1 MYGLCIRR
9 EKNINNRPR
18 TMETEGE
25 TVEREYLRHLKSIDE
40 IINAPGYIIGFF
52 VNGALI

>member
-1 MYGLCIRR
+1 
-9 EKNINNRPR
+9 
-18 TMETEGE
+18 METEGE

-40 IINAPGYIIGFF
+40 IINATGYIIGFF